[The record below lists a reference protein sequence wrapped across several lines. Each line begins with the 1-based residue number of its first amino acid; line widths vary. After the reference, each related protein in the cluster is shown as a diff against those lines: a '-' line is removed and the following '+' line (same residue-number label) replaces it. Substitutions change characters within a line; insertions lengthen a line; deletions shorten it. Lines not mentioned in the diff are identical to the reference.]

1 MYPSAEHTPLTV
13 HFRQLIH
20 LRLQFKAT
28 LMGVQRP
35 DSQIGLQLFDAIS
48 LLLQPGVCYMKL
60 LLQL

>member
-20 LRLQFKAT
+20 LRLQFKTT

-35 DSQIGLQLFDAIS
+35 DSQIGLQLFDVIS
-48 LLLQPGVCYMKL
+48 LLL
-60 LLQL
+60 